1 MPLYEYRCSQCGRT
15 FEKLQKFSDAP
26 TTVCDLCQ
34 GGPVERVISPP
45 AFHLKGGGW
54 YKDGYGS
61 GASSKTD
68 SGSAKPA
75 ASTSSETKSET
86 KSGTKTESKP
96 AASTDTTSSAS
107 SSGSK

>member
-15 FEKLQKFSDAP
+15 FEKLQKFSDGP
-26 TTVCDLCQ
+26 LTVCDLCQ

-61 GASSKTD
+61 GSSSKSETA
-68 SGSAKPA
+68 GTKPA
-75 ASTSSETKSET
+75 ASTTSETKPDT
-86 KSGTKTESKP
+86 KSDTKTESKP
-96 AASTDTTSSAS
+96 AASTSAS
-107 SSGSK
+107 SSSSST

>member
-15 FEKLQKFSDAP
+15 FEKLQKFSDSP
-26 TTVCDLCQ
+26 LTVCDLCQ

-61 GASSKTD
+61 GAGSKTD
-68 SGSAKPA
+68 SKTDTSSSKPAEA
-75 ASTSSETKSET
+75 ASTASEK
-86 KSGTKTESKP
+86 KTESKP
-96 AASTDTTSSAS
+96 AATTTTSTS
-107 SSGSK
+107 SDSK